1 MSQNISSLITSVYNS
16 RKTLLELLNEQGYNT
31 ESYDEFGINEVN
43 IMHTNLGLDM
53 ILETNPGGEFD
64 VTRRIYVRYFM
75 GKMFRPNNIRELVDD
90 LLLNET
96 ITNNDSVIFITM
108 EDRNDTIKEFAKQ
121 LWEEESVFIILMS
134 VKRLQ
139 FNILNHDIV
148 PKHEIMSEKEVAE
161 ILSKYKL
168 KNKSLLPEISRFDP
182 VAISIGMRPGDICRI
197 IRPSKTS
204 IISHYYRL
212 CVNN

>member
-1 MSQNISSLITSVYNS
+1 MSQNISSLITSIYNS
-16 RKTLLELLNEQGYNT
+16 RKTLLALLNEQGYNT

-53 ILETNPGGEFD
+53 ILETNPGDEFD
-64 VTRRIYVRYFM
+64 VTRRVYVRYFM

-108 EDRNDTIKEFAKQ
+108 EDSNDTIKEFAKQ

-139 FNILNHDIV
+139 FNILDHDIV
-148 PKHEIMSEKEVAE
+148 PKHEIMSEKEVVE

>member
-1 MSQNISSLITSVYNS
+1 
-16 RKTLLELLNEQGYNT
+16 
-31 ESYDEFGINEVN
+31 
-43 IMHTNLGLDM
+43 
-53 ILETNPGGEFD
+53 
-64 VTRRIYVRYFM
+64 
-75 GKMFRPNNIRELVDD
+75 
-90 LLLNET
+90 
-96 ITNNDSVIFITM
+96 
-108 EDRNDTIKEFAKQ
+108 
-121 LWEEESVFIILMS
+121 
-134 VKRLQ
+134 
-139 FNILNHDIV
+139 
-148 PKHEIMSEKEVAE
+148 MSEKEVAE